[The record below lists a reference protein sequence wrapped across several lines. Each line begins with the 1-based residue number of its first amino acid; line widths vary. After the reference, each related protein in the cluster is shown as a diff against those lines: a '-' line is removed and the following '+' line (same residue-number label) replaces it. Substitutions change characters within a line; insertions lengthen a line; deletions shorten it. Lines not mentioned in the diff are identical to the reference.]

1 MERKIKRIIV
11 LSMEK
16 YVLDYSKTSYFKGLR
31 ILYPYIQEGL
41 LYAKQNNIKD
51 ICVWT
56 QGDWTKQNVIFDF
69 LNGKSFIETF
79 HWLVPMSKK
88 TDVTGIYNLF
98 NLKELRWGSYDLD
111 LSYFKELERLNITYS
126 AKILGWNSLKKVTH
140 LTIGGV
146 KTEDLSFLEDMENL
160 EYLRIIKGTFST
172 IKGIERCNK
181 LKTIFIQ
188 GCNSLLEI
196 KDTLIKNKSIENLL
210 LERCKNVILEDIESL
225 GLKNL
230 SVI

>member
-1 MERKIKRIIV
+1 M
-11 LSMEK
+11 
-16 YVLDYSKTSYFKGLR
+16 
-31 ILYPYIQEGL
+31 
-41 LYAKQNNIKD
+41 
-51 ICVWT
+51 
-56 QGDWTKQNVIFDF
+56 
-69 LNGKSFIETF
+69 
-79 HWLVPMSKK
+79 
-88 TDVTGIYNLF
+88 
-98 NLKELRWGSYDLD
+98 
-111 LSYFKELERLNITYS
+111 
-126 AKILGWNSLKKVTH
+126 
-140 LTIGGV
+140 
-146 KTEDLSFLEDMENL
+146 KTEFLSFLEDMENL

-196 KDTLIKNKSIENLL
+196 KDTLIKNKSIESLL

>member
-1 MERKIKRIIV
+1 
-11 LSMEK
+11 MEK
-16 YVLDYSKTSYFKGLR
+16 YVLDYSETSYFKGLR

-98 NLKELRWGSYDLD
+98 NLKELRWG
-111 LSYFKELERLNITYS
+111 
-126 AKILGWNSLKKVTH
+126 
-140 LTIGGV
+140 
-146 KTEDLSFLEDMENL
+146 FL
-160 EYLRIIKGTFST
+160 F
-172 IKGIERCNK
+172 
-181 LKTIFIQ
+181 
-188 GCNSLLEI
+188 
-196 KDTLIKNKSIENLL
+196 
-210 LERCKNVILEDIESL
+210 
-225 GLKNL
+225 
-230 SVI
+230 

>member
-1 MERKIKRIIV
+1 
-11 LSMEK
+11 MEK
-16 YVLDYSKTSYFKGLR
+16 YVLDYSETSYFKGLR

-146 KTEDLSFLEDMENL
+146 KTEDLSFFRRYGE
-160 EYLRIIKGTFST
+160 LRVFAYYKRYFFY
-172 IKGIERCNK
+172 NK
-181 LKTIFIQ
+181 RYREMQ
-188 GCNSLLEI
+188 
-196 KDTLIKNKSIENLL
+196 
-210 LERCKNVILEDIESL
+210 
-225 GLKNL
+225 
-230 SVI
+230 